1 LWGNS
6 RHPVKAV
13 FSLVST
19 LSGTTREWDAAGKR
33 AMIQRDLRGRDYG
46 MAYDIARNRGEES
59 KEAILAAAR
68 QLFAKRGYRGTP
80 LAAIAEAAGLSEPG
94 LLHHYRSKTALLLAV
109 LASRDSEDGRL
120 SSPRLDAPGI
130 GIIDGL
136 AALVAHNESEP
147 ELVAL
152 FSMLLG
158 EAVAADHPAHEY
170 FEQRYQQIRARFT
183 RHLREAQ
190 TAGTLGPGI
199 DPVALANV
207 LIAVLDGM
215 QFQWLLDQSV
225 DMSAS
230 YAALAEMIRATGP
243 PDRTAAS

>member
-1 LWGNS
+1 
-6 RHPVKAV
+6 
-13 FSLVST
+13 
-19 LSGTTREWDAAGKR
+19 
-33 AMIQRDLRGRDYG
+33 MIQRDLRGRDYG

-170 FEQRYQQIRARFT
+170 FEQRYQQIRTRFT

-190 TAGTLGPGI
+190 TAGTLAPGI
-199 DPVALANV
+199 DPEALANV
-207 LIAVLDGM
+207 LIAALDGL

-230 YAALAEMIRATGP
+230 YAALAEMIRATGS
-243 PDRTAAS
+243 PDGTAAS